1 MVFTLARDFQKKS
14 STAMWKMGYKI
25 WECFTESQQFSSGL
39 QSFVML
45 WTNIFCLCMTVIY
58 FFPKR
63 GRELN
68 YHDALYCYGA
78 LYIGIY
84 DIVVISVLLSLLLSL
99 LLLLWLL
106 LMLFLVV
113 VVKYLLNCSL
123 LLPNYHITNI
133 FIFLYGFLLG
143 WLAPA
148 SIR

>member
-1 MVFTLARDFQKKS
+1 
-14 STAMWKMGYKI
+14 
-25 WECFTESQQFSSGL
+25 
-39 QSFVML
+39 
-45 WTNIFCLCMTVIY
+45 MTVIY

-84 DIVVISVLLSLLLSL
+84 DIVVISVLLSLLLL
-99 LLLLWLL
+99 LLLLLL
-106 LMLFLVV
+106 LFV

-123 LLPNYHITNI
+123 LIPNYHITNI

-143 WLAPA
+143 
-148 SIR
+148 